1 MTSIRA
7 LLRTS
12 AAVTAGLFGLTMAG
26 ATDAAGSRSTS
37 ADHPARPKPTVVLVH
52 GAWADGSSWAA
63 VGAELRRNG
72 FVVDIAP
79 NPLRGVVSDT
89 RYLKDYLATVHGP
102 IVLVGHSYGGM
113 VITNAGN
120 SNVQALVYV
129 NAYIPKQGETVE
141 QLTGAQPGSTL
152 DPNTAIDAVPLHDA
166 AGGVLD
172 TDLYIKPA
180 QFPALFAADV
190 PASTTTVLAGNQ
202 RPMTLSALSEKSPDV
217 AAWETIPSWALVGT
231 ADRVLPPAGQQSM
244 ATRAN
249 AEITKVPAPHLSMI
263 SDPGAVSELITAA
276 AAGSR

>member
-1 MTSIRA
+1 
-7 LLRTS
+7 
-12 AAVTAGLFGLTMAG
+12 MA
-26 ATDAAGSRSTS
+26 SSSTS
-37 ADHPARPKPTVVLVH
+37 
-52 GAWADGSSWAA
+52 
-63 VGAELRRNG
+63 
-72 FVVDIAP
+72 P

-89 RYLKDYLATVHGP
+89 RYLKDYLATVPGP

-113 VITNAGN
+113 VITNAATGN

-141 QLTGAQPGSTL
+141 QLTSAQPGSAL

-166 AGGVLD
+166 DGGVLD

-190 PASTTTVLAGNQ
+190 PASTTTVLAADQ
-202 RPMTLSALSEKSPDV
+202 RPMTLSALTEKSPDV

-249 AEITKVPAPHLSMI
+249 AEIIKIPAPHLSMVF
-263 SDPGAVSELITAA
+263 DPGAVSELITAA
-276 AAGSR
+276 ADGSR